1 MFKSKVDEAAY
12 VGNIGM
18 MELMKFHQ
26 KANAEQ
32 KRKLQQH
39 IKNKEGSKAWQ
50 HIQSVTNVKLHKSV
64 NEEIKSFIQY
74 CREDRMEE
82 YAKYSYHKVHVEK
95 DGKKTSFLGRYI
107 GSTKVKDVTV
117 HKFDEVDMEGVS
129 RGREQWVQSNLIKK
143 TIPHSMDLKYGMLKK
158 K

>member
-50 HIQSVTNVKLHKSV
+50 HIQQVTGVKLHKSV
-64 NEEIKSFIQY
+64 SEEIKSFKDY
-74 CREDRMEE
+74 N
-82 YAKYSYHKVHVEK
+82 KHK
-95 DGKKTSFLGRYI
+95 
-107 GSTKVKDVTV
+107 
-117 HKFDEVDMEGVS
+117 
-129 RGREQWVQSNLIKK
+129 
-143 TIPHSMDLKYGMLKK
+143 
-158 K
+158 